1 MLKLLT
7 KIIGD
12 PNERKVKRMLPI
24 IQHINSLED
33 DMIKLSDEELR
44 AKTAEFKQRVE
55 NGLRGKRAEDL
66 KAVEAEVLEDL
77 LPEAF
82 AVVREAG
89 KRALNMRHFDVQL
102 VGGIVLHRG
111 QIAEMRTGE
120 GKTLVSTLPAYLNAM
135 TGKGVHIVTVNDYLA
150 KRDSEWM
157 GQLHRFL
164 GLEVGLIQ
172 NHYHPGQR
180 KISYGADITYGTN
193 NEFGF
198 DYLRDNMATSL
209 HECVQRGLGFAII
222 DEVDSILVDEA
233 RTPLIISGQLDQR
246 TDLYEQL
253 ARVAPQ
259 MRQEE
264 DYTVEEKTKN
274 ILLTEEG
281 IEHAEKLLN
290 VQELYDPTNP
300 ELAHHLVQ
308 ALRAKELYHR
318 DVEYVVK
325 YNQEKGF
332 DEIVIVDEFTGRL
345 MVGRRYSDG
354 LHQAIEAK
362 EGVKI
367 QEETQTL
374 ATITFQNYF
383 RMYEKLSG
391 MTGTAATEEAEF
403 GKIYNLEVT
412 VIPTN
417 KQRIRVDQSDSIYKS
432 VPAKF
437 RAVANEVAEV
447 HQTGRPVLVGT
458 ISIEKSE
465 FLSQLLKE
473 RGVPHHVLNAK
484 YHESEAKIIAQAGQK
499 GAVTIATNMAGRG
512 TDIIL
517 GGNPEFMAKDYLIQ
531 LGLEPYP
538 YEDLTR
544 ALLRKDEAWADKIH
558 AEHFTELDADTYKK
572 IKKAIFDF
580 VDQCKQAQA
589 TVIEVGGLH
598 CIGTERHESR
608 RIDNQL
614 RGRAGRQGDPGSS
627 RFFLSLEDDL
637 MRLFGGDRIKGMMD
651 KMQAEEDMD
660 ITSGMV
666 SKAIERAQ
674 RKVEVYHF
682 NIRKQVLEY
691 DDVMNN
697 QRKIVYAERRK
708 VLEGE
713 DMRPVVVRMLEKYI
727 RDTAG
732 EFVQPGVP
740 REEWDLPGLVRTLG
754 DAIPLLRMVTT
765 KELEDYGSDSMVDF
779 LIEQAR
785 NAYEAKESTLD
796 VQMMRQLERQILLRI
811 IDAKWIAHLHDI
823 DAMRESI
830 GLRAYGQKDPL
841 IEYKREAY
849 ETFQALM
856 RAIQAEFIHQLF
868 HLQVVYQPP
877 SPFQM
882 FGPEMFNG
890 PDEADIAAMESP
902 EQLAA
907 ELSALGVPVPPMP
920 GDDEVPAQPQEAE
933 LTALGRRLLGL
944 DQGRP
949 SQPVPPDWTGE
960 PAPGEHDRP
969 SAAQHDGDGDPRD
982 GR

>member
-1 MLKLLT
+1 
-7 KIIGD
+7 
-12 PNERKVKRMLPI
+12 
-24 IQHINSLED
+24 
-33 DMIKLSDEELR
+33 
-44 AKTAEFKQRVE
+44 
-55 NGLRGKRAEDL
+55 
-66 KAVEAEVLEDL
+66 
-77 LPEAF
+77 
-82 AVVREAG
+82 
-89 KRALNMRHFDVQL
+89 
-102 VGGIVLHRG
+102 
-111 QIAEMRTGE
+111 
-120 GKTLVSTLPAYLNAM
+120 GKTLVSTLPAYLNAL

-164 GLEVGLIQ
+164 GLEVGLVQ
-172 NHYHPGQR
+172 HHYHPGQR
-180 KISYGADITYGTN
+180 KVSYGADITYGTN

-198 DYLRDNMATSL
+198 DYLRDNMASSI
-209 HECVQRGLGFAII
+209 HECVQRGLHYAII
-222 DEVDSILVDEA
+222 DEVDSILIDEA
-233 RTPLIISGQLDQR
+233 RTPLIISGQLEQR
-246 TDLYEQL
+246 TDLYELL
-253 ARVAPQ
+253 ARTAPK
-259 MRQEE
+259 MKKDEH
-264 DYTVEEKTKN
+264 YTVEEKTKN

-281 IEHAEKLLN
+281 IEHAEKVLN
-290 VQELYDPTNP
+290 VKEIYDPNNP

-308 ALRAKELYHR
+308 ALRAKELYNR

-325 YNQEKGF
+325 YNPEKGF

-383 RMYEKLSG
+383 RMYNKLSG

-417 KQRIRVDQSDSIYKS
+417 KPRIREDKQDSIYKS

-447 HQTGRPVLVGT
+447 HKTGRPVLVGT

-465 FLSQLLKE
+465 LLGKLLE
-473 RGVPHHVLNAK
+473 EKGVPHSVLNAK
-484 YHESEAKIIAQAGQK
+484 FHESEAKIIAQAGQK

-517 GGNPEFMAKDYLIQ
+517 GGNPEFMAKDYLMQ

-538 YEDLTR
+538 YEDMTR
-544 ALLRKDEAWADKIH
+544 ALLRKDEAWADKVWQ
-558 AEHFTELDADTYKK
+558 EKFTELDADTYQK
-572 IKKAIFDF
+572 IKKAIFSF
-580 VDQCKQAQA
+580 VDQCKEAQKD
-589 TVIEVGGLH
+589 VLSVGGLH

-651 KMQAEEDMD
+651 KLEAEEDMD

-697 QRKIVYAERRK
+697 QRKIVYSERRK

-713 DMRPVVVRMLEKYI
+713 DMRPMVVGMVEKFVRNTSEDFINPALN
-727 RDTAG
+727 
-732 EFVQPGVP
+732 P
-740 REEWDLPGLVRTLG
+740 EEWDLKTMMQVLG
-754 DAIPLLRMVTT
+754 DAVPLMKTIT
-765 KELEDYGSDSMVDF
+765 SQEIEDMGSEAVADF
-779 LIEQAR
+779 LVEQAL
-785 NAYEAKESTLD
+785 NAYEAKEATMD
-796 VQMMRQLERQILLRI
+796 TEMMRQLERQLLLRI
-811 IDAKWIAHLHDI
+811 IDSKWISHLHDI
-823 DAMRESI
+823 DALRESI

-849 ETFQALM
+849 ETFQAFR
-856 RAIQAEFIHQLF
+856 RAIQADFVHQIF
-868 HLQVVYQPP
+868 HMQVMYEAPQ

-882 FGPEMFNG
+882 IMPEFFGA
-890 PDEADIAAMESP
+890 DESDIAEMESM
-902 EQLAA
+902 EQLQA
-907 ELSALGVPVPPMP
+907 EMESLGLPMP
-920 GDDEVPAQPQEAE
+920 GWPKDNGDRQPAPAAAEDEGFTFGLGRMLTRQEARPE
-933 LTALGRRLLGL
+933 PPSASDTGLTEGE
-944 DQGRP
+944 P
-949 SQPVPPDWTGE
+949 TSPTWTGE
-960 PAPGEHDRP
+960 PAPGEHREEEN
-969 SAAQHDGDGDPRD
+969 R
-982 GR
+982 